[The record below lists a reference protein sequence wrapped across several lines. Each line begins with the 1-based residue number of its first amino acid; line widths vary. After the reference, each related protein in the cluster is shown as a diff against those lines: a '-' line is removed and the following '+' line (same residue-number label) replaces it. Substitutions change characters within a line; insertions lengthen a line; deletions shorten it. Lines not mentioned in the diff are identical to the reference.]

1 MDIKLEQA
9 KSPPPTNPELM
20 VKSPTYSRTKERR
33 REETSE
39 LNHELHMRN
48 VSEKAKLEIERGQEN
63 VERERKRMDDELK
76 EKGVEFNYDL
86 EKGQEIHDKYI
97 AGIMNKGKE
106 DVDHSFKVHD
116 EVKKQLRK
124 NFEKRSRSSRKSL
137 INKLS
142 TTLDD
147 DLSDDEM
154 VFGSVKEVSVNFI
167 ESIFKTFKIVDL
179 KEEISNTNLIN
190 CRFNNNNNPIQSNP
204 II

>member
-76 EKGVEFNYDL
+76 EKGVELNYEL
-86 EKGQEIHDKYI
+86 EKGQEIHGKYI

-116 EVKKQLRK
+116 EVKKQRQEQK
-124 NFEKRSRSSRKSL
+124 
-137 INKLS
+137 
-142 TTLDD
+142 
-147 DLSDDEM
+147 
-154 VFGSVKEVSVNFI
+154 
-167 ESIFKTFKIVDL
+167 
-179 KEEISNTNLIN
+179 
-190 CRFNNNNNPIQSNP
+190 
-204 II
+204 